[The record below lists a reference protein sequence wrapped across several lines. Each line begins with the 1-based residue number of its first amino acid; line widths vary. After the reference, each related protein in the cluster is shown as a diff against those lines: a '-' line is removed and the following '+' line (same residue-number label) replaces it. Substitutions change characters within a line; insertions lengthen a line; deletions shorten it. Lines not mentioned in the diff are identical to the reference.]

1 MSWGLKITFL
11 YSGFVALILTLV
23 VLSSRQHFDL
33 VSKDYYADEI
43 AYQKVIDADKN
54 STTLSSS
61 ISATVTAEDVTI
73 KFPAELSSKTLS
85 GTIHFYS
92 PVNAAWDRELPLNAL
107 NNEMVVTRAQL
118 HNTRYI
124 IKADFNDGN
133 QRYYQEEE
141 INLNK

>member
-11 YSGFVALILTLV
+11 YGGFVALILTLV

-54 STTLSSS
+54 STTLSSA
-61 ISATVTAEDVTI
+61 IAATVTAENVTI
-73 KFPAELSSKTLS
+73 TFPAELNNKSL
-85 GTIHFYS
+85 GGIIHFYS
-92 PVNAAWDRELPLNAL
+92 PVNAAWDRELPLRSL
-107 NNEMVVTRAQL
+107 NNQMIVSRVQL
-118 HNTRYI
+118 RNTRYI
-124 IKADFNDGN
+124 MKTSFSDGD
-133 QRYYQEEE
+133 QKYYQETE